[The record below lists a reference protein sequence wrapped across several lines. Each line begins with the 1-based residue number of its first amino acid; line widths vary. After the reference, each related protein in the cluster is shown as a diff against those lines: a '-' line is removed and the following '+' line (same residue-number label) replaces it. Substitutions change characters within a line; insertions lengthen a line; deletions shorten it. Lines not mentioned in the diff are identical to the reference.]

1 MERLSER
8 LPLLD
13 KLAYSRKL
21 HPDVVARLLVQ
32 IEADLAT
39 LENQEITNMLSPES
53 RKKAEELR
61 KSVAAQVDKL
71 KAAVTRAE

>member
-39 LENQEITNMLSPES
+39 LEKQEITNMLSPES

>member
-1 MERLSER
+1 
-8 LPLLD
+8 
-13 KLAYSRKL
+13 
-21 HPDVVARLLVQ
+21 LLVQ

-39 LENQEITNMLSPES
+39 LEKQEITNMLSPES

-71 KAAVTRAE
+71 KAAGTRAE